1 MIDIGDALLAA
12 INEFITALFVTIP
25 SAFFST
31 ALDGGVFFNI
41 FFELFGSAALFQAL
55 FILALVS
62 GPWMWIRSLN
72 KGHRSSQDLTRR
84 QK

>member
-25 SAFFST
+25 GAFLAT
-31 ALDGGVFFNI
+31 AMDGGVFFDI
-41 FFELFGSAALFQAL
+41 FFQLFGSSAFFQAL
-55 FILALVS
+55 FILVLVV

-72 KGHRSSQDLTRR
+72 KGHRTKDLTRR